1 MGFSNVL
8 FLWAS
13 ILPLIVLLYYFFR
26 KKYKDQPISST
37 IFWEEVMQETK
48 ASPYLKHLQKNALL
62 YLQLLALI
70 LFVLALMNPFIK
82 TSEIAGEQ
90 SIWIVD
96 TSATMLAGET
106 FDHHKEEMKSLASE
120 LTGQPLTIITTG
132 DEPKTIVRQESDVSA
147 IHKAIDSLEVTFE
160 EEQLIKAIDVAQA
173 YIGETATSIYLFTDS
188 IERGE
193 LPISS
198 EHIKWIVKGSSKDLQ
213 NVSIKRFAATS
224 IGEEALALIQ
234 LKNEADEEKRVEL
247 TLQDSQGNVL
257 VEEGVTLKGEEEM
270 TKTFEKLPI
279 SQSLFATIQ
288 VEDDYVVDN
297 SMVTIIG
304 SGLSQIVVDQQMHQL
319 VQKGFQAL
327 NADVKLVPSDQLAA
341 IKEAMIVTN
350 QSELLGKT
358 KSPLVLIG
366 RDDELSEEVN
376 SLVDVSEDALFA
388 FSNLEDVYV
397 NAIYPGFDG
406 FETIA
411 TIGEKPFIQR
421 SSKGDI
427 VILADIQSTDW
438 PLHPSFPL
446 FLWSLQ
452 SEMLE
457 GSTSLGTFSPNES
470 RGVSLAAR
478 DWSIYSKDDEY
489 ISSFED
495 ASHFKAPTKP
505 GLYTA
510 RSNEDEKLLIV
521 QLSDNEREIKEGTSF
536 ELGTLQSNGEE
547 ESSKKSI
554 IIWLLIPILLLLV
567 IEWEVQRRRGFTN

>member
-1 MGFSNVL
+1 
-8 FLWAS
+8 
-13 ILPLIVLLYYFFR
+13 
-26 KKYKDQPISST
+26 
-37 IFWEEVMQETK
+37 MQETK

-82 TSEIAGEQ
+82 TKEIAGEQ

-96 TSATMLAGET
+96 TSATMLAGQT
-106 FDHHKEEMKSLASE
+106 FAQHKEEMKSLASE
-120 LTGQPLTIITTG
+120 FTGQPLTIITTG
-132 DEPKTIVRQESDVSA
+132 DEPKTIIRQETDSSA
-147 IHKAIDSLEVTFE
+147 IHKAIDSLEVTYE

-173 YIGETATSIYLFTDS
+173 YVGETATSIYLFTDS
-188 IERGE
+188 VERGE

-198 EHIKWIVKGSSKDLQ
+198 EQIKWIVKGASKDLQ

-234 LKNEADEEKRVEL
+234 LKNETDEKKQVEL
-247 TLQDSQGNVL
+247 ILQDSEGRVI
-257 VEEGVTLKGEEEM
+257 VEEGIALKEQEEM
-270 TKTFEKLPI
+270 TKTFEKLPLTE
-279 SQSLFATIQ
+279 SLFATIQ
-288 VEDDYVVDN
+288 VEDDYEVDN
-297 SMVTIIG
+297 SMVTILG
-304 SGLSQIVVDQQMHQL
+304 NNLSQIVIDQQMHQL

-327 NADVKLVPSDQLAA
+327 NTEVKLVPSDQLAT
-341 IKEAMIVTN
+341 IKEALIVTN
-350 QSELLGKT
+350 KVELLGKT
-358 KSPLVLIG
+358 DSPLILIG

-397 NAIYPGFDG
+397 ISVYPGFDQ

-411 TIGEKPFIQR
+411 TIGEMPFIQR

-452 SEMLE
+452 NELLE
-457 GSTSLGTFSPNES
+457 GTTSLGTFSPNES
-470 RGVSLAAR
+470 RGVSLAAG

-489 ISSFED
+489 ISSFEN
-495 ASHFKAPTKP
+495 ANQFKAPTKP
-505 GLYTA
+505 GLYTV
-510 RSNEDEKLLIV
+510 RSNEEEKLLIV
-521 QLSDNEREIKEGTSF
+521 QLSENEREIKEGTSF
-536 ELGTLQSNGEE
+536 ELGTVQNKGNE

>member
-1 MGFSNVL
+1 
-8 FLWAS
+8 
-13 ILPLIVLLYYFFR
+13 
-26 KKYKDQPISST
+26 
-37 IFWEEVMQETK
+37 MQETK